1 MWILITWSQV
11 PNPQVQGWVMFVS
24 VFCFIATTAL
34 LFLYVIGAHGSR
46 TFWINLVSLS
56 PRCSRRA
63 GGTGSSPLAR
73 WLFQCWVRCPVDI
86 SHPHSKA
93 ELARPSALSCPRWPG
108 APAAAR
114 QMEVKAELDCCCLI
128 LCGLA
133 VRLSPV
139 CFSLTETS
147 SPATL
152 PVPPPPV
159 RGPLASPTTQESWL
173 PSPGACGLALAAQRE
188 AVLTAQLSVMAF

>member
-1 MWILITWSQV
+1 MDPDHLVPSAQPPGSGLGHVRVRVLLHSHHSPALPVCSWCPQDWDFLDQPGESQ
-11 PNPQVQGWVMFVS
+11 PQMFKE
-24 VFCFIATTAL
+24 
-34 LFLYVIGAHGSR
+34 G
-46 TFWINLVSLS
+46 
-56 PRCSRRA
+56 RC
-63 GGTGSSPLAR
+63 TGSSPLAR

-139 CFSLTETS
+139 CFSFTETS